1 MYIGQDENRKNEKE
15 IVSTMYNMYDKNDN
29 VDCGINQGIFI
40 VTCFLGN
47 YNIRAQIW
55 MPNVEKPLNVE

>member
-47 YNIRAQIW
+47 YNIRA
-55 MPNVEKPLNVE
+55 